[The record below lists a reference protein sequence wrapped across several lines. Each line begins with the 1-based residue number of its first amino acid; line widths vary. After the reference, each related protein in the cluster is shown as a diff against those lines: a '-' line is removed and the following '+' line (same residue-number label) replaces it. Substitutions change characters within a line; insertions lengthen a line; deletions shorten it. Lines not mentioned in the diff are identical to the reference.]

1 MAVSNVSSSNLGGM
15 TAQRQGDMNAMG
27 RDAFMKLLVAQLRNQ
42 DPEAPVDSKEFI
54 TQLSQLTS
62 VEQLVTMSDRLASL
76 EVGMASLANTQVAG
90 IVGKT
95 VVAETKSV
103 NLDEGGSAS
112 VPVTLGSR
120 AEKVTVTFRNDA
132 GEVVGKV
139 QLGDTFPGTRSVSWN
154 GIGPDGVR
162 APAGRYRVEVTATDA
177 AGRPVDA
184 NTRIRGQVSEISYA
198 NGYPEVVVGGARVM
212 LGDVTSIGM

>member
-15 TAQRQGDMNAMG
+15 TAQKQGDMNAMG

-103 NLDEGGSAS
+103 NIEDGGSAS

-120 AEKVTVTFRNDA
+120 AAKVVATFRNDA

-139 QLGDTFPGTRSVSWN
+139 ELGDTFPGARSISWN

-162 APAGRYRVEVTATDA
+162 VPAGRYRVEVSATDA

-198 NGYPEVVVGGARVM
+198 NGYPEVVIGGARVM

>member
-103 NLDEGGSAS
+103 NLEDGGSAS

-120 AEKVTVTFRNDA
+120 AAKVVATFRNDA

-139 QLGDTFPGTRSVSWN
+139 ELGDTFPGTRSLSWN

-162 APAGRYRVEVTATDA
+162 VPAGRYRVEVSATDA

>member
-103 NLDEGGSAS
+103 NLEDGGTAS
-112 VPVTLGSR
+112 LPVTLGSR
-120 AEKVTVTFRNDA
+120 AAKVVATFRNDA

-139 QLGDTFPGTRSVSWN
+139 ELGDTYPGTRSISWN

-162 APAGRYRVEVTATDA
+162 VPAGRYRVEVSATDA